1 MKREAFLEACISD
14 RGDIFKEIRKLR
26 KAPPALSES
35 IDGVTSNV
43 ESHFADVYEKLYN
56 SVDDKNDLS
65 EVETYL
71 NRNINENSLIEVDL
85 VTPQLVSEAI
95 GLLKMDKTDPGFA
108 FTSNCLKNAPH
119 LLCEHLAN
127 VFKIML
133 IHGRISPLI
142 LVSTI
147 VPLVKDKLGDVCS
160 SSNYRSIALSSL
172 ILKVF
177 DWVVI
182 LALGDKLTTDDLQFG
197 YQKRTSTNMC
207 TWLAVETIDHFLRN
221 GSEVFVGVM
230 DMSKAFDNVKQS
242 LLFWQLI
249 ERGIPAIYLR
259 LILTMYTQQ
268 SANVLWNGETS
279 KDFTIGNGV
288 KQGGVLSPR
297 LFCIYIDGLFKL
309 LRRKKTGCWM
319 NKEFVGILGYAD
331 DLLLLAPSRDAL
343 QEMITNCGAFA
354 KELNLTFSTHED
366 PRKSKTKC
374 MAFLSKD
381 RSIKRVTLNGKE
393 LPWVK
398 AAKHLGN
405 RITDENGSMSCD
417 LMEKRAVFINRVNEL
432 SQEFYFGHPS
442 TKVKINNIF
451 NSYFYGSPL
460 WDLFG
465 KEADRLDKTWNVSQ
479 RILLGLPR
487 QAHRYFIE
495 PLSGGR
501 HIKFLLYE
509 RFIKFVKSL
518 ESSTKRVLRK
528 TIHTLKR
535 ECRST
540 TGRNMRN
547 LMRLTGNTS
556 VDDLVIGCTRGLVYN
571 EIPDGEEW
579 KLNFAKDLIT
589 MNFDPHGVGLTKPEI
604 EEIIRE
610 VTT

>member
-1 MKREAFLEACISD
+1 M
-14 RGDIFKEIRKLR
+14 
-26 KAPPALSES
+26 
-35 IDGVTSNV
+35 
-43 ESHFADVYEKLYN
+43 
-56 SVDDKNDLS
+56 
-65 EVETYL
+65 
-71 NRNINENSLIEVDL
+71 
-85 VTPQLVSEAI
+85 
-95 GLLKMDKTDPGFA
+95 
-108 FTSNCLKNAPH
+108 
-119 LLCEHLAN
+119 
-127 VFKIML
+127 
-133 IHGRISPLI
+133 
-142 LVSTI
+142 
-147 VPLVKDKLGDVCS
+147 
-160 SSNYRSIALSSL
+160 
-172 ILKVF
+172 
-177 DWVVI
+177 
-182 LALGDKLTTDDLQFG
+182 
-197 YQKRTSTNMC
+197 
-207 TWLAVETIDHFLRN
+207 
-221 GSEVFVGVM
+221 
-230 DMSKAFDNVKQS
+230 
-242 LLFWQLI
+242 
-249 ERGIPAIYLR
+249 
-259 LILTMYTQQ
+259 
-268 SANVLWNGETS
+268 
-279 KDFTIGNGV
+279 
-288 KQGGVLSPR
+288 SPR

-556 VDDLVIGCTRGLVYN
+556 VDDLEIGCTRGLVYN